1 MVFRER
7 PADLTAGRQE
17 TEVTKGEQTRGDIVR
32 KSAPLFNQK
41 GYEGTSLSDLMEAT
55 GLQKGG
61 IYRHFSSKEELAT
74 EAFDYSWEKA
84 VSGRLD
90 GVAEVADCVNRL
102 KKMIDNFVE
111 LRAGLVPGG
120 CPLMNTAIEADDG
133 NPALRARAKKALQN
147 WTVRLSKITS
157 EGIEKQQIDHRVDP
171 LKLSQ
176 LIIGSLEGALLISRL
191 QRNDEPLRAAKQHL
205 SEYLENNVRA
215 LPATAGK
222 PPTYHR

>member
-1 MVFRER
+1 MVSRKR
-7 PADLTAGRQE
+7 PAGLTAGRQE
-17 TEVTKGEQTRGDIVR
+17 IEVTKGEQTRREIVR

-61 IYRHFSSKEELAT
+61 IYRHFSGKEELAT
-74 EAFDYSWEKA
+74 EAFDYSWGKA

-90 GVAEVADCVNRL
+90 GVAEVPDCVNRL
-102 KKMIDNFVE
+102 KKMIENFVE

-120 CPLMNTAIEADDG
+120 CPLMNTAVEADDG
-133 NPALRARAKKALQN
+133 NAALRARAKKALQN
-147 WTVRLSKITS
+147 WAMRLSKITT
-157 EGIEKQQIDHRVDP
+157 EGINKRQINRHIDP

-191 QRNDEPLRAAKQHL
+191 QNTDEPLRAIKQHL
-205 SEYLENNVRA
+205 SEYLEQNVRA
-215 LPATAGK
+215 TI
-222 PPTYHR
+222 RSNR

>member
-1 MVFRER
+1 M
-7 PADLTAGRQE
+7 
-17 TEVTKGEQTRGDIVR
+17 TKGEQTRNEIVR

-41 GYEGTSLSDLMEAT
+41 GYEGTSLSDLMKAT

-74 EAFDYSWEKA
+74 VTFDYSWGKA
-84 VSGRLD
+84 VSGRLE
-90 GVAEVADCVNRL
+90 GVAEVSDCVNRL

-111 LRAGLVPGG
+111 LRSGLVPGG

-133 NPALRARAKKALQN
+133 NPALRARAKKALEN
-147 WTVRLSKITS
+147 WTSRLSRITL
-157 EGIEKQQIDHRVDP
+157 EGIEKQQIDHHVDP

-191 QRNDEPLRAAKQHL
+191 QKNEEALRAIKQHL
-205 SEYLENNVRA
+205 TEHLEQNVRA
-215 LPATAGK
+215 HPSNAGRQ
-222 PPTYHR
+222 PTYRR

>member
-1 MVFRER
+1 MN
-7 PADLTAGRQE
+7 
-17 TEVTKGEQTRGDIVR
+17 KGEQTRRDIVR

-61 IYRHFSSKEELAT
+61 IYRHFSGKEELAT
-74 EAFDYSWEKA
+74 EAFDYSWGKA

-90 GVAEVADCVNRL
+90 GVAEVPDCVNRL
-102 KKMIDNFVE
+102 KKMIENFVE

-120 CPLMNTAIEADDG
+120 CPLMNTAVEADDG
-133 NPALRARAKKALQN
+133 NAALRARAKKALQN
-147 WTVRLSKITS
+147 WTVRLSRITT
-157 EGIEKQQIDHRVDP
+157 EGIKKHQIDHRIDP

-191 QRNDEPLRAAKQHL
+191 RNSDEPLRAIKQHL
-205 SEYLENNVRA
+205 SEYLEQNVRA

-222 PPTYHR
+222 RPTYHR

>member
-1 MVFRER
+1 MISHKR
-7 PADLTAGRQE
+7 PGSLTAGRQE
-17 TEVTKGEQTRGDIVR
+17 IEVTKGEQTRREIVR

-61 IYRHFSSKEELAT
+61 IYRHFSGKEELAT
-74 EAFDYSWEKA
+74 EAFDYSWGKA

-90 GVAEVADCVNRL
+90 GVAEVPDCVNRL
-102 KKMIDNFVE
+102 KKMIENFVE

-120 CPLMNTAIEADDG
+120 CPLMNTAVEADDG
-133 NPALRARAKKALQN
+133 NAALRARAKKALQN
-147 WTVRLSKITS
+147 WIVRLSKITT
-157 EGIEKQQIDHRVDP
+157 EGIKKQQIDHHIDP

-191 QRNDEPLRAAKQHL
+191 QNSDEPLRAIKQHL
-205 SEYLENNVRA
+205 SEYLEQNVRA
-215 LPATAGK
+215 TI
-222 PPTYHR
+222 RSNS

>member
-1 MVFRER
+1 MVFHKR
-7 PADLTAGRQE
+7 PVSLTAGRQE
-17 TEVTKGEQTRGDIVR
+17 IEVTKGEQTRRDIVR

-61 IYRHFSSKEELAT
+61 IYRHFSGKEELAT
-74 EAFDYSWEKA
+74 EAFDYSWGKA

-90 GVAEVADCVNRL
+90 GVAEVPDCVNRL
-102 KKMIDNFVE
+102 KKMIENFVE

-120 CPLMNTAIEADDG
+120 CPLMNTAVEADDG
-133 NPALRARAKKALQN
+133 NAALRARAKKALQN
-147 WTVRLSKITS
+147 WAVRLSKITT
-157 EGIEKQQIDHRVDP
+157 EGINKRQINRHIDP

-191 QRNDEPLRAAKQHL
+191 QNTDEPLRAIKQHL
-205 SEYLENNVRA
+205 SEYLEQNVRA
-215 LPATAGK
+215 TI
-222 PPTYHR
+222 RSNR

>member
-1 MVFRER
+1 MEL
-7 PADLTAGRQE
+7 D
-17 TEVTKGEQTRGDIVR
+17 VTKGEQTKNDIVR

-74 EAFDYSWEKA
+74 QAFDYSWGRA

-90 GVAEVADCVNRL
+90 GVAEVPDCVNRL

-133 NPALRARAKKALQN
+133 NVVLRARAKKALQN
-147 WTVRLSKITS
+147 WTVRLSKITT
-157 EGIEKQQIDHRVDP
+157 EGIKKQQINHRIDP
-171 LKLSQ
+171 LELSQ

-191 QRNDEPLRAAKQHL
+191 QNSDEPLRAIKQHL
-205 SEYLENNVRA
+205 SEYLEQNVRA
-215 LPATAGK
+215 TI
-222 PPTYHR
+222 RSNR

>member
-1 MVFRER
+1 MVSRKR
-7 PADLTAGRQE
+7 PAGGLGRSME
-17 TEVTKGEQTRGDIVR
+17 LDVTKGEQTKNDIVR

-61 IYRHFSSKEELAT
+61 IYRHFSGKEELAT
-74 EAFDYSWEKA
+74 EAFD
-84 VSGRLD
+84 
-90 GVAEVADCVNRL
+90 
-102 KKMIDNFVE
+102 E

-133 NPALRARAKKALQN
+133 NVVLRARAKKALQN
-147 WTVRLSKITS
+147 WTVRLSKITT
-157 EGIEKQQIDHRVDP
+157 EGIKKQQINHRIDP

-191 QRNDEPLRAAKQHL
+191 QNSDEPLRAIKQHL
-205 SEYLENNVRA
+205 SEYLEQNVRA
-215 LPATAGK
+215 TI
-222 PPTYHR
+222 RSNR

>member
-1 MVFRER
+1 
-7 PADLTAGRQE
+7 
-17 TEVTKGEQTRGDIVR
+17 VTKGEQTRGDIIR

-61 IYRHFSSKEELAT
+61 IYCHFSSKEELAT
-74 EAFDYSWEKA
+74 EAFDYSWGRA
-84 VSGRLD
+84 VRGRLD
-90 GVAEVADCVNRL
+90 GVAEVADCVDRL
-102 KKMIDNFVE
+102 KKMIDNFVQ

-133 NPALRARAKKALQN
+133 NVALRARARNALQN
-147 WTVRLSKITS
+147 WTVRLSKITT
-157 EGIEKQQIDHRVDP
+157 EGIKKQQIDQRVDP

-191 QRNDEPLRAAKQHL
+191 QKSDEPLRAIRQHL
-205 SEYLENNVRA
+205 AEYLEQNVRA
-215 LPATAGK
+215 LPSTAGK
-222 PPTYHR
+222 RPTYHQ